1 MKNTSKITDLQGLNI
16 NIDNEIKNYSETII
30 IDSYHEG
37 NLKSRG
43 GRRLESEGCLILES
57 ETDNEELND
66 TSHYNKG
73 DSSHRKE
80 NKEIDSYREGSLKS
94 RGGLR
99 LETGCVRLE
108 SEIDNEEVNDTSH
121 YI

>member
-1 MKNTSKITDLQGLNI
+1 MKNTSKITDVQGLNI
-16 NIDNEIKNYSETII
+16 NVDNEIQNYSETII

-66 TSHYNKG
+66 TSHYKRG

-80 NKEIDSYREGSLKS
+80 NKEIYRLLS
-94 RGGLR
+94 
-99 LETGCVRLE
+99 
-108 SEIDNEEVNDTSH
+108 
-121 YI
+121 